1 MPSDVP
7 ARAVTSAPR
16 TFFEKVWSEHVV
28 AELGGGFALVFVD
41 RHLLVEL
48 LAHQAEHLIERGIP
62 LKHPELTFAV
72 SDHSVPALWAA
83 LEKPHDRTNE
93 YTRAMSAVSRRLGIR
108 HYDVDSPDQGI
119 SHIVAAE
126 QAIALPG
133 TTFACVDSH
142 VCTVGALGV
151 LSFAFGMS
159 ETMHVMATQASI
171 LKKPPTMR
179 IRLEGRPPESVT
191 PKDLMLYLIGRIGAS
206 GGLGYAVEL
215 AGEAIRAMGME
226 GRFTLCNMGVE
237 MGAAFTFIAP
247 DETTFEYL
255 QGRPL
260 APAGA
265 AWHAATAYWRTLVTD
280 PGAIFDAEIVI
291 DVSDVAPQ
299 VSWGISPQD
308 VVPIDGRV
316 PDPSAEADP
325 LKRRAIESGLAHTR
339 LVPGAP
345 IEGTPVD
352 WVFIGSCT
360 NNRISDLRAAARV
373 VQGRKIA
380 ANVTAWVV
388 PGSMNIRAQAERE
401 GIDRVFR
408 DAGFNW
414 GFPGC
419 SMCGGQGNGFTER
432 LKPGVRAISTI
443 NRNLPGRQGP
453 GSITHLASP
462 PMAAAA
468 ALAGC
473 ITDVRKLE
481 PCHG

>member
-1 MPSDVP
+1 M
-7 ARAVTSAPR
+7 PR
-16 TFFEKVWSEHVV
+16 TLFEKIWAEHVV
-28 AELGGGFALVFVD
+28 TDLGGGFALVFVD
-41 RHLLVEL
+41 RHLMPEL
-48 LAHQAEHLIERGIP
+48 LAHQIEELEKRKLP

-83 LEKPHDRTNE
+83 REKPHDRRNS
-93 YTRAMSAVSRRLGIR
+93 YTIAMRALTDRLGIR

-133 TTFACVDSH
+133 TTFGCVDSH

-151 LSFAFGMS
+151 LAFAFGGS
-159 ETMHVMATQASI
+159 ETLHVLATQTSI
-171 LKKPPTMR
+171 LKKPPAMR
-179 IRLEGRPPESVT
+179 IRLEGRPGHGVT
-191 PKDLMLYLIGRIGAS
+191 PKDLMLHLIGTIGAS

-215 AGEAIRAMGME
+215 AGEAIRSMGME

-237 MGAAFTFIAP
+237 MGASFTFIAP
-247 DETTFEYL
+247 DDTTFDYL
-255 QGRPL
+255 RGRAL
-260 APAGA
+260 APRGA
-265 AWHAATAYWRTLVTD
+265 AWDQAMMHWRTLATD
-280 PGAIFDAEIVI
+280 DGATFDREITI
-291 DVSDVAPQ
+291 DVSDIAPQ
-299 VSWGISPQD
+299 VTWGISPEN
-308 VVPIDGRV
+308 VIGIDARV
-316 PDPSAEADP
+316 PDPAAEPDP
-325 LKRRAIESGLAHTR
+325 LKRRAITSGLNHTR
-339 LVPGAP
+339 LAPGAA
-345 IEGTPVD
+345 IEGTPID

-360 NNRISDLRAAARV
+360 NNRITDLRAAAAV
-373 VQGRKIA
+373 VAGRKVA

-401 GIDRVFR
+401 GLDRIFQ

-414 GFPGC
+414 GWPGC

-432 LKPGVRAISTI
+432 LKAGVRAISTI

-468 ALAGC
+468 AIAGY
-473 ITDVRKLE
+473 ITDVRKL
-481 PCHG
+481 GA